1 MFESRD
7 YDQNMLRSSQEA
19 ALKLLKHIA
28 DSPLAH
34 LLDHKVVIR
43 EVLGS
48 LTNKQNFVVQ
58 VESLNIL
65 RLVLSNKKTFPV
77 SIGFL
82 TLLMGDKMFKKLNSL
97 HNFLLR
103 GSSNKSNETN
113 ETKLNETNSNETKSN
128 TTTKPKKR
136 GKKNWMKAI
145 RSTTSSV
152 ESIGG
157 TKIVST
163 EAALR
168 HFLTTELDV
177 DTVAGLHIGLRK
189 MGWMDQS
196 TVDGPSV
203 DATTSS
209 LIVGNKLKGKFLTRR
224 RKKQK
229 EKTKKEDNNNNN
241 NNVQNSGGIR
251 QPGSSRYHDEG
262 VIHLPIDSS
271 TTFTQKQNTIQ
282 TSNKS
287 KSNAAGNVRTRL
299 KMAQL
304 KKTIKKKGSLGM
316 IASLVGGENN
326 FFKSTTIQKSKPVVA
341 HLKFRPLGFAS
352 FNDEKNMTKNNSSS
366 NDDEDHDAKQRENE
380 KQDAESM
387 LESVTKD
394 EHSFTQS
401 CANRHVITFNSRMSA
416 GADRV
421 MSIEA
426 DEASE
431 VAADLLKQIEIA
443 ESREDT
449 DQAKIGKSTNNE
461 NKPENRPENRSYTAT
476 MQKFTLVLFLFV
488 NDSRNPYLSVFNLI
502 IQF

>member
-1 MFESRD
+1 
-7 YDQNMLRSSQEA
+7 
-19 ALKLLKHIA
+19 
-28 DSPLAH
+28 
-34 LLDHKVVIR
+34 
-43 EVLGS
+43 
-48 LTNKQNFVVQ
+48 
-58 VESLNIL
+58 
-65 RLVLSNKKTFPV
+65 
-77 SIGFL
+77 
-82 TLLMGDKMFKKLNSL
+82 
-97 HNFLLR
+97 
-103 GSSNKSNETN
+103 
-113 ETKLNETNSNETKSN
+113 
-128 TTTKPKKR
+128 
-136 GKKNWMKAI
+136 
-145 RSTTSSV
+145 
-152 ESIGG
+152 
-157 TKIVST
+157 
-163 EAALR
+163 
-168 HFLTTELDV
+168 
-177 DTVAGLHIGLRK
+177 
-189 MGWMDQS
+189 
-196 TVDGPSV
+196 
-203 DATTSS
+203 
-209 LIVGNKLKGKFLTRR
+209 
-224 RKKQK
+224 
-229 EKTKKEDNNNNN
+229 
-241 NNVQNSGGIR
+241 
-251 QPGSSRYHDEG
+251 
-262 VIHLPIDSS
+262 
-271 TTFTQKQNTIQ
+271 
-282 TSNKS
+282 
-287 KSNAAGNVRTRL
+287 
-299 KMAQL
+299 
-304 KKTIKKKGSLGM
+304 M

-476 MQKFTLVLFLFV
+476 MQKFTLGLFLFV